1 MPITNIV
8 DGRKNEFCSIGLQAI
23 IEPSCHDNDQPG
35 AQQFDFD
42 DPEITTGYD
51 EINNVTIAEAIEWA
65 NAFQFPVTLYLYD
78 SERISEKTEF
88 GEKFIKTQNDLLS
101 IDDQDHEIEKP

>member
-8 DGRKNEFCSIGLQAI
+8 DGRRNEFCSIGLQAI

-42 DPEITTGYD
+42 DPKITTGYD
-51 EINNVTIAEAIEWA
+51 EINNVTIAEALEWA
-65 NAFQFPVTLYLYD
+65 NTFQFPVTLYLYD
-78 SERISEKTEF
+78 GEDTSEITERH
-88 GEKFIKTQNDLLS
+88 EEFIKILNDTLN
-101 IDDQDHEIEKP
+101 IDDKK